1 MTPNSHSKSGTKQK
15 TVWITGA
22 SSGIGLAMAK
32 KLACQG
38 HIVYISGR
46 NQDTLDQI
54 VAPEDKGSAGL
65 SGKLIALP
73 CDVTDD
79 KAMARVLQDANI
91 ESLDT
96 IILSAGTCE
105 YIDLPN
111 LDIEKIRRVS
121 DSNFF
126 GVVNSCIAAL
136 PLLRKTAA
144 DPSRERPQIIGI
156 GSMSSYVG
164 FPRAEAYGSSKAAMS
179 YFLHSLRCDLNKTI
193 DVTVVYPGFVKT
205 PMTDKND
212 FSMPFLMEVDEA
224 ADIILKK
231 ADKRPLCIAFPSRLN
246 LVLHT
251 MQLFPRLWYSNI
263 AARLS
268 RPAEA
273 SS

>member
-1 MTPNSHSKSGTKQK
+1 MTSKSLPKAEQEKK
-15 TVWITGA
+15 TVWVTGA

-38 HIVYISGR
+38 HSVYISGR
-46 NQDTLDQI
+46 NQLTLDQI
-54 VAPEDKGSAGL
+54 VEEINPDL
-65 SGKLIALP
+65 SGRLITLA

-79 KAMARVLQDANI
+79 KAMASVLQDANI

-105 YIDLPN
+105 YIDLPD

-164 FPRAEAYGSSKAAMS
+164 FPRAEAYGASKAAMS
-179 YFLHSLRCDLNKTI
+179 YFLHSLRCDLNKVI

-231 ADKRPLCIAFPSRLN
+231 AGKRPLTIAFPSRLN

-251 MQLFPRLWYSNI
+251 MQLFPRLWYSSI

-268 RPAEA
+268 RPAGA

>member
-1 MTPNSHSKSGTKQK
+1 MTSNSLSNSDLEKR

-38 HIVYISGR
+38 HSVYISGR

-54 VAPEDKGSAGL
+54 VIENSPGL
-65 SGKLIALP
+65 SGKLIALA

-79 KAMARVLQDANI
+79 KAMASVLQDASI

-105 YIDLPN
+105 YIDLPK

-121 DSNFF
+121 ESNYF

-136 PLLRKTAA
+136 PLLHKAA
-144 DPSRERPQIIGI
+144 SNPSRERPQIIGI

-179 YFLHSLRCDLNKTI
+179 YFLHSLRCDLNKAI

-231 ADKRPLCIAFPSRLN
+231 AGKRPLTIAFPSSLN
-246 LVLHT
+246 LILHT
-251 MQLFPRLWYSNI
+251 MQLFPRMWYSNI

-268 RPAEA
+268 RPADA